1 MEPNSKVSV
10 IAGDIE
16 IDLEGAAMEVEEQ
29 MILHRQDDTWT
40 IMLDRLAQARGDQA
54 LGSFWKLVH

>member
-1 MEPNSKVSV
+1 MEANSKVSV

-29 MILHRQDDTWT
+29 LILRSP
-40 IMLDRLAQARGDQA
+40 R
-54 LGSFWKLVH
+54 